1 MAEEEHFSHFI
12 QRIRAGDGQAAAQL
26 LQQYEPAIR
35 LEVRM
40 CLKDPRLRRVFDSL
54 DICQSVL
61 GSFFVRAAAGQ
72 YDLKQPEQ
80 LLKLLVSMVRHKVA
94 SHARRHRRQKRD
106 QQRVIPLDTVHW
118 QPAAPGPTPSEVV
131 AGEEL
136 LQKFRQLLTEEE
148 RRLADLR
155 AQDRSWVEIAAQFG
169 GTPQARRMQFKR
181 AVERVIEQL
190 GLD

>member
-1 MAEEEHFSHFI
+1 MAEEEPFSHFI
-12 QRIRAGDGQAAAQL
+12 QRIRAGDAQAAAQL

-35 LEVRM
+35 LEVRIR
-40 CLKDPRLRRVFDSL
+40 LRDPRLRAVFDSM

-72 YDLKQPEQ
+72 YDLKQPDQ

-94 SHARRHRRQKRD
+94 SHARHHRRQKRD
-106 QQRVIPLDTVHW
+106 QQRVIPLDTVQW
-118 QPAAPGPTPSEVV
+118 QPAAPGPTPSDMV

-148 RRLADLR
+148 RRLAEFR
-155 AQDRSWVEIAAQFG
+155 AQDRTWAEIAAQLG
-169 GTPQARRMQFKR
+169 GTPQARRMQLTR

>member
-1 MAEEEHFSHFI
+1 MADEEPFSHFI
-12 QRIRAGDGQAAAQL
+12 QRIRAGDAQAAVQL
-26 LQQYEPAIR
+26 LQQFEPAIR

-40 CLKDPRLRRVFDSL
+40 RLRDPRLRSVFDSM
-54 DICQSVL
+54 DICQSVF
-61 GSFFVRAAAGQ
+61 GSFFVRVAAGQ

-94 SHARRHRRQKRD
+94 SHARRYRRQKRD
-106 QQRVIPLDTVHW
+106 QQRVVPLEAVQW
-118 QPAAPGPTPSEVV
+118 QPADPGLSPMEAV

-148 RRLADLR
+148 RRLADSR
-155 AQDRSWVEIAAQFG
+155 AQGRTWAEIAAQLG
-169 GTPQARRMQFKR
+169 GTPGARRTQLTR
-181 AVERVIEQL
+181 AVERVVQQL